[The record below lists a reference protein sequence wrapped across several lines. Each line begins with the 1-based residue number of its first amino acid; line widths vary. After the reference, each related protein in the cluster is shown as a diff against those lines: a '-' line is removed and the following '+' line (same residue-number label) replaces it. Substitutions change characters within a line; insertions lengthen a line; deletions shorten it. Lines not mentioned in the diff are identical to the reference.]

1 MEEEDEEAGKLMAQT
16 EPLQHSS
23 SLVAYIPVETW
34 NGKKVLSTTLQPS
47 RADLQTSWYVS

>member
-1 MEEEDEEAGKLMAQT
+1 MEEEDEEAGKLMAQS

-23 SLVAYIPVETW
+23 SLVAYKPVEKW

-47 RADLQTSWYVS
+47 RAELQTSWYAS